1 MHLLEHT
8 RLNTPLLGLWLQT
21 FEQMPQ
27 SALYRRS
34 RTCAAGCKDLEL
46 SRRCP
51 KCRAKARASCR
62 GCSHSNAQ
70 DRSTLGVSSTAP
82 LACSAVPGRTHRRLT
97 GWGAAFASGPA
108 LTPAPR
114 APPAQKTPR
123 RPPVRGRG
131 QGRVAP
137 DHGRL
142 HTRAVRGERGFYLGG
157 AHAVAGHVDDVV
169 HAARDGVVPA
179 RVALAAVAGEVQ
191 ALRRARRFSGRP
203 ATPCSL
209 CARPTGAA
217 VVAAPGSGATRRG
230 LAAYRAPMHHVP
242 PNVPNTCN
250 TPPDTAS

>member
-1 MHLLEHT
+1 VRKHALHAAVARTAMHRT
-8 RLNTPLLGLWLQT
+8 AQRSGCRLQPPSHVAPCPAGSQATDRLGRRFCL
-21 FEQMPQ
+21 
-27 SALYRRS
+27 RS
-34 RTCAAGCKDLEL
+34 RSDPCAA
-46 SRRCP
+46 
-51 KCRAKARASCR
+51 
-62 GCSHSNAQ
+62 
-70 DRSTLGVSSTAP
+70 
-82 LACSAVPGRTHRRLT
+82 
-97 GWGAAFASGPA
+97 
-108 LTPAPR
+108 R
-114 APPAQKTPR
+114 APPAQNTPW

-142 HTRAVRGERGFYLGG
+142 HTRAVRGERGFHLGG